1 MNDDSHKIVQELLK
15 EIFNNVNN
23 WLTHA
28 EAKNAAIVA
37 FNVACLS
44 FIWGMRDIGD
54 IKALIYIVCSGMLL
68 STIMALISFFPKT
81 GKETKGQNGRT
92 EQDNLIFYMDI
103 AKYDKEQYIKAIF
116 KQYAKKD
123 ILESEIQKIEKDFS
137 MEITYNATVVI
148 RKYKWFNYAV
158 KIDGVMLAVLF
169 IAIIMA

>member
-1 MNDDSHKIVQELLK
+1 
-15 EIFNNVNN
+15 
-23 WLTHA
+23 
-28 EAKNAAIVA
+28 
-37 FNVACLS
+37 
-44 FIWGMRDIGD
+44 
-54 IKALIYIVCSGMLL
+54 
-68 STIMALISFFPKT
+68 MALISFFPKT

>member
-44 FIWGMRDIGD
+44 FIWGMRDISG
-54 IKALIYIVCSGMLL
+54 IKTLIYIVCSGMLL

-81 GKETKGQNGRT
+81 GKETKGQNGQSD
-92 EQDNLIFYMDI
+92 QDNLIFYMDI

-158 KIDGVMLAVLF
+158 KIDSVMLVILF
-169 IAIIMA
+169 IAIIIA